1 MLGRLRMPV
10 EDCIERYPKLAQ
22 SVFGK
27 KRSFFNYNRLSTSA
41 KYDSTELETAIRA
54 IVQIRA
60 PPGAGPHQDGFA
72 FDDYHSPHDLCKT

>member
-1 MLGRLRMPV
+1 MLGRLRMRI
-10 EDCIERYPKLAQ
+10 EDCLERYPNLAQ

-27 KRSFFNYNRLSTSA
+27 KRSHFNLNRLATSA
-41 KYDSTELETAIRA
+41 KYDSAELETAIRA

-72 FDDYHSPHDLCKT
+72 FDGYHSPYDLCKT